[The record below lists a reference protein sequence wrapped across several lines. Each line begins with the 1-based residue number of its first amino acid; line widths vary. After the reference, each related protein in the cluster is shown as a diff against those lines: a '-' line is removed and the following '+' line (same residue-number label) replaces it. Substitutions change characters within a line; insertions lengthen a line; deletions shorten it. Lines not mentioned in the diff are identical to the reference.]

1 MGHAGLAGMTDALPG
16 VPGHLAVVGLTPVAV
31 IDGGDGGA
39 GAGLLLQLRTVLA
52 PLAAGSVVEIRS
64 SSPELREDVVAWCRL
79 TSNEFVVAIDAAD
92 HFKLFIRKGAGA
104 AAAAPPDWGI
114 RLPQRDGG
122 TASLRDWLIGR
133 RGRIPDEAP
142 TYYGFIPRGAVAEP
156 GMPEYPFRLNHKA
169 DVWADSIADL
179 YQQATAQQWNAD
191 RDIPWSDLQPLPDD
205 LERAVCQTM
214 TFLAE
219 NEYAA
224 LYIPAKFL
232 PRINAQYV
240 EVVLFLS
247 TVINDEARHIEA
259 FTRRALAN
267 GGGLQVAAALTEW
280 SLYSLLLEED
290 YFRSSFLLHVLGEG
304 AFLELLEFIE
314 RHAPDP
320 VTAEIVRRARLDEG
334 RHVAYGIAHV
344 REQIRVQPGRVEE
357 LVAAAEQRSAV
368 LQATSGAN
376 PALMEALSVLAGG
389 GRGPSEMARG
399 VEAVRQLFVA
409 MAEHRVRRLLQI
421 GIEPTAAEHLS
432 ALHTPNF
439 M

>member
-1 MGHAGLAGMTDALPG
+1 VNSGLPG
-16 VPGHLAVVGLTPVAV
+16 VPGHVAVVGLTPVAV
-31 IDGGDGGA
+31 IDSGDGGIS
-39 GAGLLLQLRTVLA
+39 AGLLLRLRTVLA
-52 PLAAGSVVEIRS
+52 PLAAGSIVEIRS
-64 SSPELREDVVAWCRL
+64 TSPELRADVVAWCQA
-79 TSNEFVVAIDAAD
+79 TSNEFLVAIDAAD
-92 HFKLFIRKGAGA
+92 HFKLFIRKGLGA
-104 AAAAPPDWGI
+104 ATTAAPDWGI
-114 RLPQRDGG
+114 RLPSQHSGA
-122 TASLRDWLIGR
+122 ASLHDWLIGR
-133 RGRIPDEAP
+133 RSIIPEAAP

-169 DVWADSIADL
+169 DVWADNIADL
-179 YQQATAQQWNAD
+179 YQQATAQQWNVD
-191 RDIPWSDLQPLPDD
+191 RDIPWANLQPLSDD

-259 FTRRALAN
+259 FTKRALAN
-267 GGGLQVAAALTEW
+267 GGGLQIGSALTEW
-280 SLYSLLLEED
+280 SLYSLLLQED

-314 RHAPDP
+314 RHAPDA
-320 VTAEIVRRARLDEG
+320 VTAEVVRRARLDEG

-344 REQIRVQPGRVEE
+344 REQIRMQPSRVEE
-357 LVAAAEQRSAV
+357 LVEAAEQRSAV

-376 PALMEALSVLAGG
+376 PVLMEALAVLAGG
-389 GRGPSEMARG
+389 GSGPSEMAHG
-399 VEAVRQLFVA
+399 VAAVRQLFAA

-421 GIEPTAAEHLS
+421 GIDPAAAEHLS